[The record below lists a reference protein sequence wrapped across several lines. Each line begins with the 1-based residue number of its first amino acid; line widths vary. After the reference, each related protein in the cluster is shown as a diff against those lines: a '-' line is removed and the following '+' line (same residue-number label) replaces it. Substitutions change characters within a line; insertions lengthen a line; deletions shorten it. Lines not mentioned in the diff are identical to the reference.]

1 MDFDLM
7 ITSFPKLLGATV
19 VTLKLLSASLF
30 FGLFLGLFFAILRL
44 NKNIFINKFAY
55 GYSYI
60 FRGTPLL
67 VQIFIIYFGLG
78 QIEYLRSTFLWV
90 ILKEPYW
97 CAIIAFTLNTGAYTS
112 EILRSAFQT
121 IKPGIIEAGK
131 SLGISNKI
139 IFYKIQIPIAIR
151 QSLPAYGNEIILM
164 MKGTSLAS
172 TVTLMDL
179 TGVAKYIISTTFKPI
194 EVFIVAG
201 SIYLFM
207 TFIIHNIIKYLEKK
221 YSFERIIFQYQDN
234 NKLGIVVHSKNAELI
249 YSYINAKDKEVFKQ
263 KIITNFNKLFEDN
276 SVVNK
281 LTFDDEI
288 SIMKWRASQ
297 PSGIGVPLSLQFSR
311 KYRIGFCGDWFEGNG
326 FGRIEGSILS
336 ALLLE
341 KKIKDLI
348 K

>member
-7 ITSFPKLLGATV
+7 ITSLPKLLSAAV
-19 VTLKLLSASLF
+19 ITLKLLSASLII
-30 FGLFLGLFFAILRL
+30 GLLIGFLFAVLRL
-44 NKNIFINKFAY
+44 NKNPFINKFAY
-55 GYSYI
+55 GYSYL

-78 QIEYLRSTFLWV
+78 QIEWLRETFLWV

-97 CAIIAFTLNTGAYTS
+97 CAIIAFALNTGAYTS

-179 TGVAKYIISTTFKPI
+179 TGVAKYIISTTFKPV

-201 SIYLFM
+201 GIYLFM
-207 TFIIHNIIKYLEKK
+207 TFIIHNVIKFLEKK
-221 YSFERIIFQYQDN
+221 YSFN
-234 NKLGIVVHSKNAELI
+234 
-249 YSYINAKDKEVFKQ
+249 
-263 KIITNFNKLFEDN
+263 
-276 SVVNK
+276 
-281 LTFDDEI
+281 
-288 SIMKWRASQ
+288 
-297 PSGIGVPLSLQFSR
+297 
-311 KYRIGFCGDWFEGNG
+311 
-326 FGRIEGSILS
+326 
-336 ALLLE
+336 
-341 KKIKDLI
+341 
-348 K
+348 

>member
-1 MDFDLM
+1 MDFELM
-7 ITSFPKLLGATV
+7 ITSFPKLLGATAI
-19 VTLKLLSASLF
+19 TLKLLTASIF

-44 NKNIFINKFAY
+44 NKNKFINKFAY

-78 QIEYLRSTFLWV
+78 QIEYLRSTVLWV

-97 CAIIAFTLNTGAYTS
+97 CAIIAFALNTGAYTS

-131 SLGISNKI
+131 SLGISNKV

-172 TVTLMDL
+172 TVTIMDL

-201 SIYLFM
+201 GIYLFM
-207 TFIIHNIIKYLEKK
+207 TFIIHNVIKFLEKK
-221 YSFERIIFQYQDN
+221 YSFN
-234 NKLGIVVHSKNAELI
+234 
-249 YSYINAKDKEVFKQ
+249 
-263 KIITNFNKLFEDN
+263 
-276 SVVNK
+276 
-281 LTFDDEI
+281 
-288 SIMKWRASQ
+288 
-297 PSGIGVPLSLQFSR
+297 
-311 KYRIGFCGDWFEGNG
+311 
-326 FGRIEGSILS
+326 
-336 ALLLE
+336 
-341 KKIKDLI
+341 
-348 K
+348 

>member
-1 MDFDLM
+1 MDLELM
-7 ITSFPKLLGATV
+7 ITSLPKLLSAAII
-19 VTLKLLSASLF
+19 TLKLLTASLII
-30 FGLFLGLFFAILRL
+30 GLLIGLIFAILRL
-44 NKNIFINKFAY
+44 NKNILINKFSY
-55 GYSYI
+55 GYSYV

-78 QIEYLRSTFLWV
+78 QIEYLRTTFLWV

-97 CAIIAFTLNTGAYTS
+97 CAIIAFSLNTGAYTS

-131 SLGISNKI
+131 SLGISNRI

-201 SIYLFM
+201 GIYLFM
-207 TFIIHNIIKYLEKK
+207 TFIIHNVIKFLEKK
-221 YSFERIIFQYQDN
+221 YSF
-234 NKLGIVVHSKNAELI
+234 S
-249 YSYINAKDKEVFKQ
+249 S
-263 KIITNFNKLFEDN
+263 
-276 SVVNK
+276 
-281 LTFDDEI
+281 
-288 SIMKWRASQ
+288 
-297 PSGIGVPLSLQFSR
+297 
-311 KYRIGFCGDWFEGNG
+311 
-326 FGRIEGSILS
+326 
-336 ALLLE
+336 
-341 KKIKDLI
+341 
-348 K
+348 

>member
-19 VTLKLLSASLF
+19 ITLKLLSASLF

-55 GYSYI
+55 GYSYV

-78 QIEYLRSTFLWV
+78 QIEYLRSTILWV
-90 ILKEPYW
+90 VLKEPYW

-201 SIYLFM
+201 GIYLFM
-207 TFIIHNIIKYLEKK
+207 TFVIHNVIKYLEKK
-221 YSFERIIFQYQDN
+221 YSFQQ
-234 NKLGIVVHSKNAELI
+234 
-249 YSYINAKDKEVFKQ
+249 
-263 KIITNFNKLFEDN
+263 
-276 SVVNK
+276 
-281 LTFDDEI
+281 
-288 SIMKWRASQ
+288 
-297 PSGIGVPLSLQFSR
+297 
-311 KYRIGFCGDWFEGNG
+311 
-326 FGRIEGSILS
+326 
-336 ALLLE
+336 
-341 KKIKDLI
+341 
-348 K
+348 

>member
-1 MDFDLM
+1 VDFDLM
-7 ITSFPKLLGATV
+7 ISSFPKLLSASV
-19 VTLKLLSASLF
+19 ITLKLLSVSLII
-30 FGLFLGLFFAILRL
+30 GMFLGLFFAILRM
-44 NKNIFINKFAY
+44 NKNVFINQFAY
-55 GYSYI
+55 GYSYV

-97 CAIIAFTLNTGAYTS
+97 CAIIAFALNTGAYTS

-121 IKPGIIEAGK
+121 IKPGMIEAGK
-131 SLGISNKI
+131 SLGISNRI

-201 SIYLFM
+201 GIYLFM
-207 TFIIHNIIKYLEKK
+207 TFLIHNLIKYLEKK
-221 YSFERIIFQYQDN
+221 YSFQ
-234 NKLGIVVHSKNAELI
+234 
-249 YSYINAKDKEVFKQ
+249 
-263 KIITNFNKLFEDN
+263 
-276 SVVNK
+276 
-281 LTFDDEI
+281 
-288 SIMKWRASQ
+288 
-297 PSGIGVPLSLQFSR
+297 
-311 KYRIGFCGDWFEGNG
+311 
-326 FGRIEGSILS
+326 
-336 ALLLE
+336 
-341 KKIKDLI
+341 
-348 K
+348 